1 MVDIKSNSRRS
12 FLKDMAKASVLL
24 PFAGQLISQEAFAAA
39 AGYKNILFF
48 YTPNG
53 QHPEYWNPKQGTGPI
68 TTTEELSFPLGSLKE
83 WHNNIIV
90 LKNIWID
97 IDEQKNAGAGGGHSN
112 AILGCLTC
120 NHNVSIDHLI
130 AEKLDQKAGTKNGV
144 LNVGVR
150 TGTNSG
156 DMISKPRGAE
166 RKTPENNPFELAT
179 KLQSRLSRE
188 PVDPLQTSVY
198 AAVMSDMAAIANDK
212 LGAERQGKIDQH
224 QAALERLK
232 NKQQEGNLRGVP
244 FDFDT
249 KETFSGSPASN
260 DYAAWNEIPK
270 LCRSQINNIVAAFA
284 NELHSVATLQ
294 ISIGGEN
301 PQRMLYNFDECWDMV
316 LQARRGAGSGTQ
328 GRDDK
333 TFQASHEPSH
343 NNGHYSFQAQSRW
356 HNSLL
361 AYTLNK
367 LKALN
372 ILDETLIVM
381 FSEEGGNNHTLD
393 DGSMI
398 LAGGTGG
405 GLLKMGRV
413 IDCGKN
419 TGSRELFGDIAKLMG
434 APATEGP
441 WRTGVV

>member
-1 MVDIKSNSRRS
+1 MVDIKNSSRRS
-12 FLKDMAKASVLL
+12 FLKGVAKTSVLL
-24 PFAGQLISQEAFAAA
+24 PFAGQMLSQEAFAAA
-39 AGYKNILFF
+39 TGYKNILFF

-53 QHPEYWNPKQGTGPI
+53 QHPDFWNPKQGTGPI

-97 IDEQKNAGAGGGHSN
+97 INHNRDRHAGGGHSN

-120 NHNVSIDHLI
+120 DYNVSIDHLI
-130 AEKLDQKAGTKNGV
+130 AEKLDQRAGTKNGV

-150 TGTNSG
+150 TGEDSRS
-156 DMISKPRGAE
+156 MISKPRNAE
-166 RKTPENNPFELAT
+166 RKAPENNPFELAT

-188 PVDPLQTSVY
+188 PADPLQTSVY
-198 AAVMSDMAAIANDK
+198 AAVMSDMAAINKDK
-212 LGAERQGKIDQH
+212 LSADRQGKLDQH
-224 QAALERLK
+224 LEALERLK
-232 NKQQEGNLRGVP
+232 NKQQEGNLRGVA

-249 KETFSGSPASN
+249 KETFSGSAASN

-301 PQRMLYNFDECWDMV
+301 PQRILYNFDECWDMV
-316 LQARRGAGSGTQ
+316 LAARRQPGSGTQ
-328 GRDDK
+328 ERHDK
-333 TFQASHEPSH
+333 TWQAAHEPSH

-356 HNSLL
+356 HNSLI
-361 AYTLNK
+361 AYTLKK
-367 LKALN
+367 LKELN

-381 FSEEGGNNHTLD
+381 LSEEGGNDHTLD
-393 DGSMI
+393 DGSML

-413 IDCGKN
+413 IDCGKSV
-419 TGSRELFGDIAKLMG
+419 GSRELFGDIAKLMG
-434 APATEGP
+434 APLTEGP
-441 WRTGVV
+441 WRSGVV